1 MTSTDEVT
9 ISRTGRVGRI
19 TLTRPQALNALNLPM
34 VERIGATL
42 AAWAGEDLRAITI
55 ESASDRAFCS
65 GGDIRQVRQNT
76 LDGDPEASD
85 RFFATEYEVNRML
98 GEYPIPIVSL
108 IGGICMGGGL
118 GISVH
123 GPFRVV
129 TENAAFAMPE
139 TKIGFFPDVGGSY
152 FLPRLPGHIG
162 SYLGLTGARIDA
174 ADALAIGMA
183 THACAPEALAGVP
196 ELLAERDGP
205 IDTVLKELAP
215 DAAPPHAHWRSDLM
229 AHREQIDHCFG
240 ASSIDGIRERLR
252 RDGSPWA
259 TETLELLAGVSPYSL
274 AVTAELMAWGRERS
288 LADCLAME
296 RAVARHVAT
305 TPDFIEGVRAAL
317 VDKDRAPV
325 WSEFTGL
332 DPALRPAFRRL

>member
-1 MTSTDEVT
+1 MTDSTDDVT

-19 TLTRPQALNALNLPM
+19 TLTRPRALNALDLAM
-34 VERIGATL
+34 VQRIGAALT
-42 AAWAGEDLRAITI
+42 AWAGEDLRAITI

-76 LDGDPEASD
+76 LDGNPEASD

-98 GEYPIPIVSL
+98 GDYPIPIVSL

-129 TENAAFAMPE
+129 TEDAAFAMPE
-139 TKIGFFPDVGGSY
+139 TRIGFFPDVGGSY

-162 SYLGLTGARIDA
+162 SYLGLTGARLGA

-183 THACAPEALAGVP
+183 THACEREALAGVP
-196 ELLAERDGP
+196 ELLAEHDGP
-205 IDTVLKELAP
+205 IDLVLKELAP
-215 DAAPPHAHWRSDLM
+215 AETWRSDLM

-240 ASSIDGIRERLR
+240 APTIDGMRERLA

-259 TETLELLAGVSPYSL
+259 TQTLELLAGVSPYSL
-274 AVTAELMAWGRERS
+274 AVTVELMAWGRERS

-296 RAVARHVAT
+296 RAVARHVAA

-317 VDKDRAPV
+317 VDKDRAPA
-325 WSEFTGL
+325 WQEFTGL
-332 DPALRPAFRRL
+332 DPALRPAFRRP